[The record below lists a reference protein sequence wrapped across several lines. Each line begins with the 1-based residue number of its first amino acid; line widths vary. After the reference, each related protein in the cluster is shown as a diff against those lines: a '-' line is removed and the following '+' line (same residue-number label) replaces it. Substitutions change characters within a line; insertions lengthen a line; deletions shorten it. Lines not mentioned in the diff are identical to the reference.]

1 MGGGI
6 GKIEMIKMTNI
17 LVLVGGGKNPR
28 FPLNQIIIWDD
39 SNNKILRVIRL
50 NSIVL
55 NIKAKM
61 DRIIGVCEKKIF
73 IFNIHTLRILD
84 MYNTFENS
92 NGIVGFST
100 GDFAS
105 VLAFP
110 FESKGK
116 VKVVNS
122 NSTSQLPVIQAHE
135 SKIACLSVS
144 QNGSLIATASD
155 KGTLIRVYNVIGG
168 QLLTE
173 VRRGSTS
180 AEIKCI
186 VFDELNRYVGCASGM
201 GTIHLFS
208 IVSAMKNLS
217 ENYYS
222 KNEVEEEPKNRKSFF
237 KKFNIFEKINN
248 SYLNSEW
255 AFARFR
261 INEHNSIFTFL
272 DDNKICVLTSDGKY
286 YIASFDPK
294 SEGECNKLK
303 EKYIYNIDKN
313 NK

>member
-1 MGGGI
+1 
-6 GKIEMIKMTNI
+6 MIKTTNI
-17 LVLVGGGKNPR
+17 VVLVGGGKNPR

-39 SNNKILRVIRL
+39 SKKRILRIIRL
-50 NSIVL
+50 NSTVL

-61 DRIIGVCEKKIF
+61 DRIIGVTDKKIY

-84 MYNTFENS
+84 MYNTFENT
-92 NGIVGFST
+92 NGIIGFSS

-116 VKVVNS
+116 VKVINS

-144 QNGSLIATASD
+144 QNGSLLATASD
-155 KGTLIRVYNVIGG
+155 KGTLIRVYNVVGG
-168 QLLTE
+168 KLLTE

-180 AEIKCI
+180 AEIRCI
-186 VFDELNRYVGCASGM
+186 VFDEFNKYVGCASGM
-201 GTIHLFS
+201 GTIHIFS
-208 IVSAMKNLS
+208 IVSVMKNLS

-222 KNEVEEEPKNRKSFF
+222 ENIKEEPKNRKSFL
-237 KKFNIFEKINN
+237 KKFNFFDKINS

-255 AFARFR
+255 SFAKFR
-261 INEHNSIFTFL
+261 INEHKSIFTFL

-294 SEGECNKLK
+294 KEGECIKLK
-303 EKYIYNIDKN
+303 EKYIYDINKN